1 MGRCGI
7 AGEEWRIKPNY
18 KIKPK
23 MFWRLNKIASDK
35 RKLLECGEK
44 TGFWLK
50 RTFFASVSYGF
61 ILSSLKSIRRILLT
75 SF

>member
-1 MGRCGI
+1 MGFAVGLPERSG
-7 AGEEWRIKPNY
+7 GLNPY
-18 KIKPK
+18 KLTPK

-35 RKLLECGEK
+35 RKLLESGEK

>member
-1 MGRCGI
+1 MDERRMERRSWGI

-35 RKLLECGEK
+35 RKLLESGK
-44 TGFWLK
+44 KKKKIW
-50 RTFFASVSYGF
+50 
-61 ILSSLKSIRRILLT
+61 
-75 SF
+75 